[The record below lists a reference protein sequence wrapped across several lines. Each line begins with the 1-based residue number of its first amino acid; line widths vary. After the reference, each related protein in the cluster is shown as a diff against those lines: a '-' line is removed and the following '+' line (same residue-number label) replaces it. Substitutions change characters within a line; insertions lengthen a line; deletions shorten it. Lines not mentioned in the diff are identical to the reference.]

1 MLLEQGKQQ
10 GLCMF
15 CLSFISEKYHVWG
28 LYNKIIIISQYR
40 DKKLLLMC

>member
-15 CLSFISEKYHVWG
+15 CLSFFSEKYHVCG
-28 LYNKIIIISQYR
+28 LYNKVIIISQYR